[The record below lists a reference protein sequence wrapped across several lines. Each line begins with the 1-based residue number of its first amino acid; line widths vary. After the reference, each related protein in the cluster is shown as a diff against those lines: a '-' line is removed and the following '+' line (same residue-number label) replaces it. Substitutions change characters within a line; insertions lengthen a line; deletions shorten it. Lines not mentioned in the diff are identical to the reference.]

1 VLNEPSQA
9 DADLGSAPP
18 AVLRESLDE
27 ALSEL
32 RAWSH
37 GARRAEVARALR
49 DGDGPAGSLFWI
61 VAELGQR
68 YARAGVLDR
77 PDDVLHLTLD
87 ELRSLPRCGDRR
99 PLVAARRAELE
110 FFRTVEP
117 PAELTAS
124 SPQ

>member
-1 VLNEPSQA
+1 VVDDLSRA
-9 DADLGSAPP
+9 DADLGSAPQ
-18 AVLRESLDE
+18 AILRERLDE
-27 ALSEL
+27 AVSEL

-37 GARRAEVARALR
+37 GARRATVARALQ
-49 DGDGPAGSLFWI
+49 DGGGAAAWLFSI
-61 VAELGQR
+61 VKELGER

-87 ELRSLPRCGDRR
+87 ELRALPRCGDRR

-117 PAELTAS
+117 PAELPA
-124 SPQ
+124 PPPR